1 MKFIINRKI
10 LLTCFVTI
18 MIFMI
23 IQNPLLSQINIYNKS
38 SELTVS
44 DPNIKYGLTLQIPL
58 IVDSSITSNLT
69 LYNSTSV
76 VTNQGFNI
84 VIQIF
89 NLGSLFVLLS
99 PLIIYIYFEYNKN
112 NKIINKKLK
121 KKKLGV

>member
-1 MKFIINRKI
+1 
-10 LLTCFVTI
+10 

>member
-1 MKFIINRKI
+1 MKFIINRKF